1 MSAKTKKEQIHS
13 LRGMNDIK
21 AQESRKYE
29 YFMEVAIKVA
39 KKYGFEFI
47 QTPVL
52 EQKSLFV
59 RSVGDSSDIV
69 SKEMYEFVDKGE
81 NNVCLRPEGTAGVV
95 RSFLQDKQDKAG
107 GVSKYFYHGQMFR
120 YERPQKGRLR
130 CFHQFGFESF
140 GEVGTYED
148 ANIILALC
156 EIFKTFDIEFDI
168 LLNSL
173 GCDRCASAYK
183 AKLLDILKGLK
194 GLCNDCNHRIDTNP
208 LRVFDCKNQ
217 DCKNILSNVPKITD
231 ELCESCEAEF
241 NHLQKILKNNNI
253 KFNIDKNL
261 VRGLDYY
268 IKTAFEFTSNE
279 LGAQSAIAGGGR
291 YDKLLSQLGG
301 NEVSA
306 IGCAIGFERISP
318 ILNADNID
326 IKTFYIG
333 TTEEELLD
341 EVFNT
346 SIKARENL
354 VDNTKVH
361 TELKR
366 RSFSK
371 HLAISSKHNANKI
384 AILKY
389 KDGNSKEMQVWLKDN
404 STQKEDTLSINEFIY
419 SLKL

>member
-1 MSAKTKKEQIHS
+1 MSSNNSKKEQIRA

-21 AQESRKYE
+21 GIDSQKYE
-29 YFMEVAIKVA
+29 YFIKVASNVA

-47 QTPVL
+47 QTPIL

-107 GVSKYFYHGQMFR
+107 GVFKYFYHGQMFR

-140 GEVGTYED
+140 GEANTYED

-156 EIFKTFDIEFDI
+156 EIFDTFGIGYDI

-173 GCDRCASAYK
+173 GCAKCASAYR
-183 AKLLDILKGLK
+183 AKLLDILKGLE
-194 GLCNDCNHRIDTNP
+194 GLCGDCNHRIESNP

-217 DCKNILSNVPKITD
+217 ECKNILSNVSKITD
-231 ELCESCEAEF
+231 ELCESCKSEF
-241 NHLQKILKNNNI
+241 DRLQKILKSNNV
-253 KFNIDKNL
+253 KFSIDKNL

-306 IGCAIGFERISP
+306 IGCAIGFERIAP
-318 ILNADNID
+318 LLNENADNTYQTI
-326 IKTFYIG
+326 YIG
-333 TTEEELLD
+333 TTNEELLD
-341 EVFNT
+341 EVFNVG
-346 SIKARENL
+346 IKVREATKN
-354 VDNTKVH
+354 NTNIKLH
-361 TELKR
+361 IEFKR

-371 HLAISSKHNANKI
+371 HLAISSKHNAR
-384 AILKY
+384 
-389 KDGNSKEMQVWLKDN
+389 
-404 STQKEDTLSINEFIY
+404 
-419 SLKL
+419 